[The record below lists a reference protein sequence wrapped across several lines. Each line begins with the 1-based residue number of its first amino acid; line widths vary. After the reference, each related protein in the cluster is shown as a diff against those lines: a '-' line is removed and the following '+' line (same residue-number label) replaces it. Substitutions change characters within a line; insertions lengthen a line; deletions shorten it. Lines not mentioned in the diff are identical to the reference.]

1 MRLGVFTLCSQTVV
15 SGMVSCDLGARGA
28 PKTLAHDRFDFRR
41 RVSTRTGLLRQPL
54 DSSSS
59 LIGVQA
65 EEGY

>member
-1 MRLGVFTLCSQTVV
+1 MRLGIFIWCSQTVV
-15 SGMVSCDLGARGA
+15 SGTVLCDLGARGA
-28 PKTLAHDRFDFRR
+28 PETLAHDRFDFRR
-41 RVSTRTGLLRQPL
+41 RVSTHTGLLRQPL